1 MTATQIDD
9 ATSAQVAAIVATVD
23 ARSPL
28 EYSFDDFV
36 AWGAKTGAV
45 SDRLLDF
52 LRTQGDLAGSTP
64 LAYQRLT
71 AVGETEWFKA
81 LPGDTRR
88 AVSTA
93 ILGEPAMRAYMEW
106 AASLLY
112 AEPA

>member
-36 AWGAKTGAV
+36 AWGAKTSAV
-45 SDRLLDF
+45 SNRLLDF
-52 LRTQGDLAGSTP
+52 LRAQGDLAGATP

-71 AVGETEWFKA
+71 AVGEIEWFKA

-93 ILGEPAMRAYMEW
+93 ILGEPAMKAYMAW
-106 AASLLY
+106 AASVLD